1 LIGHSIVFRL
11 SRYAKYFLLNP
22 ELISFNQN
30 KEMRKLKI
38 FSAILIII
46 SIIYFL
52 GPHPQIPVFNNE
64 LISLPNNVDL
74 DSLVQAGEK
83 LHKIKPNNEAK
94 IIWADSGHQQTEFAI
109 VYLHGFSASQ
119 MEGSP
124 VHENI
129 AKAFHCNLYLARLAE
144 HGIDTTDD
152 LMNLT
157 PENYWESAKQAYAI
171 GKKLGKK
178 VILMSTS
185 TGGTLSLQ
193 LAAAFP
199 EIAGLIMYS
208 PNIEIN
214 NPAAPLLNNPWGLQ
228 IARLV
233 RGGEFA
239 NIQFKNSEYPKYWNT
254 HYRLE
259 STVALQNLLEAT
271 MTKAQFAKVNQPSLV
286 LYYYKD
292 EANQDNVVKVSAIKK
307 MFSEIGT
314 PDSLKKAVAIPNA
327 GSHVIA
333 SPIVSKDIVTVEKE
347 TKAFIAKYIIKQ

>member
-1 LIGHSIVFRL
+1 MRALKFILIL
-11 SRYAKYFLLNP
+11 
-22 ELISFNQN
+22 
-30 KEMRKLKI
+30 
-38 FSAILIII
+38 LIII
-46 SIIYFL
+46 SVAYEF
-52 GPHPQIPVFNNE
+52 GPHPAEPKFDYNLPVIANNA
-64 LISLPNNVDL
+64 NL

-83 LHKIKPNNEAK
+83 QHHLKPNNEAK
-94 IIWADSGHQQTEFAI
+94 IIWADSSHQQTDYAI

-119 MEGSP
+119 MEGAP

-144 HGIDTTDD
+144 HGIDTTED

-157 PENYWESAKQAYAI
+157 AENYWESAKQAFAI
-171 GKKLGKK
+171 GKQLGKK

-193 LAAAFP
+193 LAAAYP

-233 RGGEFA
+233 KKGNYA
-239 NIQFKNSEYPKYWNT
+239 NIAFKNNEYPKYWNT

-259 STVALQNLLEAT
+259 STVALQNLIEAT
-271 MTKAQFAKVNQPSLV
+271 MTKETFDKIHQPSLA

-292 EANQDNVVKVSAIKK
+292 EQHQDNVVKVSAIKK
-307 MFSEIGT
+307 MLSEIAT
-314 PDSLKKAVAIPNA
+314 PDSLKQGIAIPNA
-327 GSHVIA
+327 ESHVLG
-333 SPIVSKDIVTVEKE
+333 SPIVSKDIVTVEAL
-347 TKAFIAKYIIKQ
+347 TKAFIESKIMKH

>member
-1 LIGHSIVFRL
+1 MRALKFILIL
-11 SRYAKYFLLNP
+11 
-22 ELISFNQN
+22 
-30 KEMRKLKI
+30 
-38 FSAILIII
+38 LIII
-46 SIIYFL
+46 SVAYEF
-52 GPHPQIPVFNNE
+52 GPHPAEPKFDYNLPVITNN
-64 LISLPNNVDL
+64 INL

-83 LHKIKPNNEAK
+83 QHHLKPNNEAK
-94 IIWADSGHQQTEFAI
+94 IIWADSTHQQTEYAI

-119 MEGSP
+119 MEGAP

-144 HGIDTTDD
+144 HGIDTTED

-157 PENYWESAKQAYAI
+157 AENYWESAKQAYAI
-171 GKKLGKK
+171 GKQLGKK

-193 LAAAFP
+193 LAAAYP

-233 RGGEFA
+233 KKGNYA
-239 NIQFKNSEYPKYWNT
+239 NIAFKNNEYPKYWNT

-259 STVALQNLLEAT
+259 STVALQNLIEAT
-271 MTKAQFAKVNQPSLV
+271 MTKETFDKIHQPSLA

-292 EANQDNVVKVSAIKK
+292 ELHQDNVVKVSAIKK
-307 MFSEIGT
+307 MLSEIAT
-314 PDSLKKAVAIPNA
+314 PDSLKQGIAIPNA
-327 GSHVIA
+327 ESHVLG
-333 SPIVSKDIVTVEKE
+333 SPIVSKDSVTVEAV
-347 TKAFIAKYIIKQ
+347 TKAFIESKIIKH